1 MRKTLFLAI
10 TILAFNFANAQTPPP
25 ADSLKVYTGKFK
37 FPDGNPVTEINV
49 TIENGIL
56 TAGSAIGSSELKHR
70 EGDIF
75 DLVAYS
81 GTCTFKRNGDG
92 KVNKMR
98 VQVNELDMEGEKTEG
113 ILFSDNFRWYRK

>member
-1 MRKTLFLAI
+1 MRKALLLAI
-10 TILAFNFANAQTPPP
+10 TALAFNFANAQIPSP

-56 TAGSAIGSSELKHR
+56 TAVSAMGSSELKHR

-75 DLVAYS
+75 DIVAYA
-81 GTCTFKRNGDG
+81 GTGTFKRNDGG
-92 KVNKMR
+92 KVNKLR
-98 VQVNELDMEGEKTEG
+98 VQINELDMEGEKTEG
-113 ILFSDNFRWYRK
+113 LSLYDSFWRQKK